1 MTFNDTQYNFL
12 VSQLNKID
20 RRLASIEKII
30 KPIVEDTTILQ
41 RHTQEIVA
49 AAQDIEN
56 LKVEIASLKDEQ
68 EA

>member
-1 MTFNDTQYNFL
+1 MTLNDTQYNFL

-20 RRLASIEKII
+20 RRLISIEKTI
-30 KPIVEDTTILQ
+30 KPIVEDATILQ
-41 RHTQEIVA
+41 RHTQEIITV
-49 AAQDIEN
+49 QQEIEN

>member
-20 RRLASIEKII
+20 RKLISIEKII

-41 RHTQEIVA
+41 RHAQEIIT
-49 AAQDIEN
+49 AQQEIEN

>member
-20 RRLASIEKII
+20 RKLTSIEKII
-30 KPIVEDTTILQ
+30 KPIVEDSTILQ
-41 RHTQEIVA
+41 RHAQEIIT
-49 AAQDIEN
+49 AQQEIEN

>member
-1 MTFNDTQYNFL
+1 MTISDSQYNFL
-12 VSQLNKID
+12 VSQLTRIE
-20 RRLASIEKII
+20 RRLVSIEKII

-41 RHTQEIVA
+41 RHAQEIIT
-49 AAQDIEN
+49 AQQEIEN

>member
-20 RRLASIEKII
+20 RRLTSIEKVI
-30 KPIVEDTTILQ
+30 KPIVEDEAILQ
-41 RHTQEIVA
+41 QHKYEIKTA
-49 AAQDIEN
+49 KQDIEN